1 MLQGSSDRVQAT
13 KGGRGVVIPSDKGLP
28 GLCHPFDLTA
38 DSVPETARPE
48 GERRGGEQN
57 GIEVRLRAT
66 IGIEKDREGFQVRRT
81 VL

>member
-1 MLQGSSDRVQAT
+1 MLQGSSDRVKAT
-13 KGGRGVVIPSDKGLP
+13 KGGKGVVIPSDKVLP
-28 GLCHPFDLTA
+28 CRCHPFDLA
-38 DSVPETARPE
+38 AGSVRETAKPE
-48 GERRGGEQN
+48 GGRRGGEQN